1 MVAFQSSCPV
11 YEANTPIEVRLSVV
25 SARLMVGSPTLV
37 LKPTGTRAPSS
48 GCWGERMPS
57 LPSHEMTA
65 TSVRQAIAHKLTAV
79 SGKILFIAFWFF
91 LFFSCSCPG
100 GDIQPRPGC
109 LFFCRHPKDNFLLEI
124 LTLG

>member
-1 MVAFQSSCPV
+1 M

-79 SGKILFIAFWFF
+79 SGKILFIVFWFF
-91 LFFSCSCPG
+91 LFFSCSFLVRARAGTFNPVRAVYSSAV
-100 GDIQPRPGC
+100 I
-109 LFFCRHPKDNFLLEI
+109 LKITFFLRYLL
-124 LTLG
+124 